1 MPSLVGA
8 SPLPVASSAS
18 AAPAAPAI
26 SVRVCTT
33 PADLVRFQTAWSE
46 LARTALA
53 PNSFY
58 EPWMLM
64 PALEAFGAG
73 TAFRFVL
80 VFRGDPGKPAESP
93 PLIGFFPLHERR
105 RFKGLPLRTLALWK
119 HLHCFLCTPL
129 LHRDHAGEAL
139 DAFFNWTRTGKNP
152 RLIEFPLVQA
162 DGPFQAALHGVL
174 RERGHLSFLDELYHR
189 ALLQCGAAA
198 ESYLAETLSTGN
210 RKELRRQRR
219 RLGEQGTLEFR
230 TWGQEPHDDLERWI
244 EDFLTLEAAGWKGRE
259 GTALASASAERAYFR
274 RIAHGAAERGQLS
287 MLGFFLNNRPIALKC
302 NFLSPPGGFAFK
314 IAFDESLS
322 RFSPGVQLELENV
335 CLAHAQGLQWLDS
348 CAIPRHFMINRLWR
362 ERRAVQT
369 LWISTG
375 GIVADLLVGAL
386 PFVRALRRL
395 GRRPS
400 KPSLDLTQGTER

>member
-198 ESYLAETLSTGN
+198 ESYLAETFSTGN
-210 RKELRRQRR
+210 RKELRQRAAAWGARDAGIPHLGTRAARRSRTLDR
-219 RLGEQGTLEFR
+219 RL
-230 TWGQEPHDDLERWI
+230 PHPRSCRLERPRRHGPC
-244 EDFLTLEAAGWKGRE
+244 DAAPN
-259 GTALASASAERAYFR
+259 AYFR
-274 RIAHGAAERGQLS
+274 RIA
-287 MLGFFLNNRPIALKC
+287 
-302 NFLSPPGGFAFK
+302 
-314 IAFDESLS
+314 LS
-322 RFSPGVQLELENV
+322 R
-335 CLAHAQGLQWLDS
+335 
-348 CAIPRHFMINRLWR
+348 R
-362 ERRAVQT
+362 T
-369 LWISTG
+369 
-375 GIVADLLVGAL
+375 
-386 PFVRALRRL
+386 
-395 GRRPS
+395 
-400 KPSLDLTQGTER
+400 